1 MSVLKSSEHTG
12 DARRLPP
19 RRARVASP
27 PIAETAHASVPQAS
41 AAARHERL
49 DGVPLR
55 FIRFAGVRDRTGL
68 SRSTIWRLERRGVF
82 PKHRRLSANAV
93 GWLEPEIDEWVRSR
107 ATTG

>member
-1 MSVLKSSEHTG
+1 MSVLKSSDHTG
-12 DARRLPP
+12 NSRRLP
-19 RRARVASP
+19 RRTARTTAPSV
-27 PIAETAHASVPQAS
+27 AETAHASVLQV
-41 AAARHERL
+41 AAVARHERF

-93 GWLEPEIDEWVRSR
+93 GWLEAEIDDWVRSR
-107 ATTG
+107 VANG

>member
-12 DARRLPP
+12 DARRFPP

-27 PIAETAHASVPQAS
+27 PIAETAHASVPQVAG
-41 AAARHERL
+41 AAHHERF
-49 DGVPLR
+49 DRMPLR

-93 GWLEPEIDEWVRSR
+93 GWLEAEIDDWVRSR
-107 ATTG
+107 AANG